1 MHLKY
6 LSVVIL
12 LFFLVPPSYG
22 AEGQVT
28 SLPADPAVQEFVRLV
43 NAKRRSVGCP
53 ELKWDGRVA
62 AIATARSADMVSR
75 SFFSHTNPDG
85 KSPFER
91 LQESNVAYSAAAE
104 NIALGP
110 TTGQEAYD
118 TWMRSPEHR
127 KNMLDC
133 RFTRH
138 GVGRVGDRWTHVLFR
153 P

>member
-6 LSVVIL
+6 LSVLILL
-12 LFFLVPPSYG
+12 LFFPLSIWAG
-22 AEGQVT
+22 EAQIT
-28 SLPADPAVQEFVRLV
+28 SLPTDLAIQEFVRLV

-75 SFFSHTNPDG
+75 NFFSHTNPDG

-110 TTGQEAYD
+110 TTGREAYG
-118 TWMRSPEHR
+118 TWMRSQEH
-127 KNMLDC
+127 C
-133 RFTRH
+133 
-138 GVGRVGDRWTHVLFR
+138 
-153 P
+153 